1 MTIEAAAVATA
12 PIVQRARLSWL
23 PHAVMIPL
31 AFVSI
36 FPVWWMFVTSLRAEN
51 EIYSFLPWP
60 TSATLQNYTYA
71 LGAIPVWRMLGNT
84 FVFASVAT
92 VAQVLT
98 ALFAAYAF
106 ARWRFAFDRALYSII
121 ALTWLVPFQVIMI
134 PNYVLVAQMGL
145 INTITAL
152 VLPNLA
158 SAFAIL
164 LLVQAM
170 RSFPGEI
177 LEAAHMDGAG
187 HWRILWRVIV
197 PNLRAPLAAL
207 AVLLFISSWNEYFWP
222 LLLTRSAETT
232 VIQIGIQMFL
242 TEEGNQWGPLMAV
255 STLAC
260 LPVLAIYVI
269 LQRQVISSFVAA
281 GIK

>member
-1 MTIEAAAVATA
+1 MTTDAVTVPAPPFAARVK
-12 PIVQRARLSWL
+12 VSWL
-23 PHAVMIPL
+23 QHAIMIPL
-31 AFVSI
+31 AFISV
-36 FPVWWMFVTSLRAEN
+36 FPVWWMFVTSLRPEN
-51 EIYSFLPWP
+51 EIYNFLPWS
-60 TSATLQNYTYA
+60 SAPSLHNYAYA
-71 LGAIPVWRMLGNT
+71 LGAIPVWKMLANT
-84 FVFASVAT
+84 LAFASAST
-92 VAQVLT
+92 MAQMLT
-98 ALFAAYAF
+98 ALLAAYAF
-106 ARWRFAFDRALYSII
+106 VRWRFAFDKALYATI

-134 PNYVLVAQMGL
+134 PNYVLVAQLGL
-145 INTITAL
+145 IDTITAL
-152 VLPNLA
+152 VLPHLA

-170 RSFPGEI
+170 RSFPTEI
-177 LEAAHMDGAG
+177 IEAAHMDGAG

-222 LLLTRSAETT
+222 LLLTRSANTT

-260 LPVLAIYVI
+260 LPVLLIYVV
-269 LQRQVISSFVAA
+269 LQRQVISSFVSA
-281 GIK
+281 GMK